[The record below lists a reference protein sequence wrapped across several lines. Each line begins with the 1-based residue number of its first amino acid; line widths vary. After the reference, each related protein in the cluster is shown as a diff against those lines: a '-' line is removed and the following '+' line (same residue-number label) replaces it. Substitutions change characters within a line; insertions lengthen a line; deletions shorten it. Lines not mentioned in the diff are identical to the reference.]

1 VNLRTV
7 YPVLVVCCLL
17 LAGCVGFDTGGAT
30 PTPTTD
36 APTPDDRFALR
47 VTNDATETVAVRA
60 WFVTGSLDGVVVTAA
75 DGTNTTYSAADL
87 EGTPLAVNATAVTPQ
102 GDVDRSVG
110 IRLSGGVDGVANA
123 DVTGVQSVVYAVTS
137 GDGEETTPDAGGAV
151 RVGGDERVEYVGV
164 VTCADGESVT
174 GLTVAVG
181 AETTTAVTCEG

>member
-7 YPVLVVCCLL
+7 SPVLVVCCLL
-17 LAGCVGFDTGGAT
+17 LAGCVGFDTGATT
-30 PTPTTD
+30 PTLTTD
-36 APTPDDRFALR
+36 APTTDDRFALR

-87 EGTPLAVNATAVTPQ
+87 QGSPLAVNASAVSPQ
-102 GDVDRSVG
+102 GEVDRSVG

-123 DVTGVQSVVYAVTS
+123 DVAGVRSVVYAVTS

-151 RVGGDERVEYVGV
+151 QVGGDERIEYVGV
-164 VTCADGESVT
+164 VTCPDGESVS

-181 AETTTAVTCEG
+181 NETTTAVTCEG